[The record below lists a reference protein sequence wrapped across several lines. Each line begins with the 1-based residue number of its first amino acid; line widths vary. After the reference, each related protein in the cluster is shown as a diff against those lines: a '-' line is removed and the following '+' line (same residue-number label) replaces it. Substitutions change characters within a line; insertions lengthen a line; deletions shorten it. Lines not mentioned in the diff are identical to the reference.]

1 LDAAF
6 IGYMAHQAVQSVD
19 FSNQMAFAEAADGR
33 IAGHGADGG
42 ESVRH
47 ERRFGAH
54 TSTCGRGFTA
64 GMAAANHDNVESSLH
79 FRLGCELVAE
89 AGAGVKNSPFG
100 GMFHV
105 KHRPDGYQH
114 TQELDVLRPELT

>member
-1 LDAAF
+1 
-6 IGYMAHQAVQSVD
+6 
-19 FSNQMAFAEAADGR
+19 
-33 IAGHGADGG
+33 
-42 ESVRH
+42 
-47 ERRFGAH
+47 
-54 TSTCGRGFTA
+54 
-64 GMAAANHDNVESSLH
+64 MAAANHDNVESSLH

-89 AGAGVKNSPFG
+89 AGVEVKNSPFG